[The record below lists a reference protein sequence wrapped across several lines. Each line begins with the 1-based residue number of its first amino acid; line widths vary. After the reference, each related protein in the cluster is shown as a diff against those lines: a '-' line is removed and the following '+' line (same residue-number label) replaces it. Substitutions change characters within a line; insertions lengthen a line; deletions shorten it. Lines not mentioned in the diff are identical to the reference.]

1 MNRKIKGMYY
11 QELIT
16 LYDKNSLDDSG
27 IKKKLELAKPLLGRP
42 KYRAVD
48 KIDFN
53 TKISNDITNLLSLPE
68 TASKVLL
75 FETDLE
81 NILNQYFKYLVE
93 CIDETNAWDYMKL
106 DAKNFLFKD
115 YEKLTKPEKFIKL
128 YNINFK
134 YIEYIEIQKIADLR
148 DTFKEGDVMN
158 EDEIKKLLFVKL
170 MFNAFENIYIKKEF
184 FCFNQK
190 FLKALVDYKKSKVV
204 RLEEYMSKRRKDIY
218 FDYKKYS
225 NFFTTEDFRDIIE
238 NLTLTS
244 KKINKSVVDVMDY
257 YSSLSETVIEEGDLR
272 KNFEEFKKLE
282 KKYLIM
288 NSIKIDYEK
297 DKINLK
303 IENDK
308 KTENEKTSNTVA
320 KKIKKEPAIKV
331 VKKDN
336 VEKVTKVKKA
346 SKIQIPKVEN
356 EEPKEVKEVKKI
368 EEIKENEVLNK
379 KEEKINVEKVV
390 DKKEKYTSLDEIRNK
405 QEKLMKKQ
413 EKIIKENAKLR
424 DIEEI
429 KFNKK
434 TSKLVKP
441 LIFSW
446 FDKDDITISK
456 KIGIR
461 NLERFFAALRDIER
475 ENNIVISLYLVT
487 NAGKEVT
494 LKRLENLKE
503 KSEEY
508 GMKNLVEGALGG
520 YSSFKIDKNGNIIDI
535 AKMSIEN
542 RDKIALLLSR
552 SSKVQLGIDLIN
564 NTEENYLRYEL
575 SNKKDLSITMEYLDM
590 IVRRLLED
598 NNVRRQPLK
607 FIPYIEKESAG
618 IDVLLESQIKG
629 ISQLAE
635 YYKIK
640 YNVISGRSLQANAN
654 MIEDFFEKI
663 KNK

>member
-1 MNRKIKGMYY
+1 MYY
-11 QELIT
+11 QELVT
-16 LYDKNSLDDSG
+16 LYNKNSLDDSG

-42 KYRAVD
+42 KYRALD

-68 TASKVLL
+68 TASKVIL

-81 NILNQYFKYLVE
+81 NILNIYFKHIVD
-93 CIDETNAWDYMKL
+93 CIDETNAWKYMKL

-128 YNINFK
+128 YNINLK

-190 FLKALVDYKKSKVV
+190 FLKALVDYKKSKIV
-204 RLEEYMSKRRKDIY
+204 RLEDYMAKRRKDIY
-218 FDYKKYS
+218 FDYKKYAD
-225 NFFTTEDFRDIIE
+225 FFSTEDFRDIIE

-244 KKINKSVVDVMDY
+244 KTINKNVLDIIDY

-288 NSIKIDYEK
+288 NSIKIDFEK
-297 DKINLK
+297 DKIN
-303 IENDK
+303 
-308 KTENEKTSNTVA
+308 S
-320 KKIKKEPAIKV
+320 KV
-331 VKKDN
+331 
-336 VEKVTKVKKA
+336 ETKNKANSKKA
-346 SKIQIPKVEN
+346 SKTTKEKQKEEKQSIQRYKVKRIEKVSKDN
-356 EEPKEVKEVKKI
+356 DNKI
-368 EEIKENEVLNK
+368 KP
-379 KEEKINVEKVV
+379 KEEKIISEKEEKSN
-390 DKKEKYTSLDEIRNK
+390 KKDKYTSLEEIRSR

-434 TSKLVKP
+434 TNKLVKP

-456 KIGIR
+456 KIGVK
-461 NLERFFAALRDIER
+461 NLEKFFAILRDIER
-475 ENNIVISLYLVT
+475 ENDLVISLYLVT

-494 LKRLENLKE
+494 LKRLENLKN
-503 KSEEY
+503 KAEEY
-508 GMKNLVEGALGG
+508 GINNLVEGALGG
-520 YSSFKIDKNGNIIDI
+520 YSSFKIDRNGNIIDI
-535 AKMSIEN
+535 AKMSVEN

-552 SSKVQLGIDLIN
+552 SSKVQLNMDLIN
-564 NTEENYLRYEL
+564 NDELNYLRYEI
-575 SNKKDLSITMEYLDM
+575 SNKKGSSVSMEYLDM
-590 IVRRLLED
+590 TVRRLLED
-598 NNVRRQPLK
+598 NNVKRQPLK

>member
-1 MNRKIKGMYY
+1 MYY
-11 QELIT
+11 QELVT
-16 LYDKNSLDDSG
+16 LYNKNSLDDSG

-42 KYRAVD
+42 KYRALD

-68 TASKVLL
+68 TASKVIL

-81 NILNQYFKYLVE
+81 NILNIYFKHIVD
-93 CIDETNAWDYMKL
+93 CIDETNAWKYMKL

-128 YNINFK
+128 YNINLK

-190 FLKALVDYKKSKVV
+190 FLKALVDYKKSKIV
-204 RLEEYMSKRRKDIY
+204 RLEDYMAKRRKDIY
-218 FDYKKYS
+218 FDYKKYAD
-225 NFFTTEDFRDIIE
+225 FFSTEDFRDIIE

-244 KKINKSVVDVMDY
+244 KTINKNVLDIIDY

-288 NSIKIDYEK
+288 NSIKIDFEK
-297 DKINLK
+297 DKIN
-303 IENDK
+303 
-308 KTENEKTSNTVA
+308 S
-320 KKIKKEPAIKV
+320 KV
-331 VKKDN
+331 
-336 VEKVTKVKKA
+336 ETKNKANSKKA
-346 SKIQIPKVEN
+346 SKTTKEKQKEEKQSIQRYKVKRIEKVSKDN
-356 EEPKEVKEVKKI
+356 DNKI
-368 EEIKENEVLNK
+368 KP
-379 KEEKINVEKVV
+379 KEEKIISEKEEKSN
-390 DKKEKYTSLDEIRNK
+390 KKDKYTSLEEIRSR

-434 TSKLVKP
+434 TNKLVKP

-456 KIGIR
+456 KIGVK
-461 NLERFFAALRDIER
+461 NLEKFFAILRDIER
-475 ENNIVISLYLVT
+475 ENDLVISLYLVT

-494 LKRLENLKE
+494 LKRLENLKN
-503 KSEEY
+503 KAEEY
-508 GMKNLVEGALGG
+508 GINNLVEGALGG
-520 YSSFKIDKNGNIIDI
+520 YSSFKIDRNGNIIDI
-535 AKMSIEN
+535 AKMSVEN

-552 SSKVQLGIDLIN
+552 SSKVQLNMDLIN
-564 NTEENYLRYEL
+564 NDELNYLRYEI
-575 SNKKDLSITMEYLDM
+575 SNKKGSSVSMEYLDM
-590 IVRRLLED
+590 TVRRLLED
-598 NNVRRQPLK
+598 NNVKRQPLK

-663 KNK
+663 KNKK